1 MAALPYPASKP
12 AYALPKVTI
21 GIPTWNRKDY
31 LQPALASA
39 LAQAYP
45 NLEIVV
51 SDNASDDGT
60 SSFLDGISDLR
71 LVILHQSSNVGA
83 IRNLNACLER
93 ATGELFLLLSDD
105 DLLEPNTIAKLA
117 EPFHHATPHSSPDE
131 VGLCW
136 CNCRI
141 IDASGEGKW
150 STRAGPAVEPPLSLL
165 TALFSGERGP
175 RLSSVMIRTADA
187 RRVGGYDLE
196 RYNAMCDTANWGAA
210 CLPYKSIVCVPEP
223 LVAYRVH
230 ASSHTGAS
238 IAADWQRWGA
248 NMHTDLAEAAEPF
261 ADVAAL
267 KRFARS
273 RNRLLAN
280 LTVDILMRGRGTP
293 GWLSRT
299 LRETW
304 RSRQYLLSLYTA
316 KRITLEGWKLLR

>member
-1 MAALPYPASKP
+1 MAALPHPVSEP
-12 AYALPKVTI
+12 AYALPKVTV
-21 GIPTWNRKDY
+21 GIPTWNRSDY
-31 LQPALASA
+31 LQSALASA
-39 LAQAYP
+39 RAQTYP

-51 SDNASDDGT
+51 SDNASNDGT
-60 SSFLDGISDLR
+60 GEFLDSLSDPR
-71 LVILHQSSNVGA
+71 LVVLHQQKNVGA
-83 IRNLNACLER
+83 VRNLNACLQR
-93 ATGELFLLLSDD
+93 ATGDLFLLLSDD
-105 DLLEPNTIAKLA
+105 DLLDPSTIAKLA
-117 EPFHHATPHSSPDE
+117 QPFHHATPHSTPDE
-131 VGLCW
+131 IGLSW

-150 STRAGPAVEPPLSLL
+150 STRAGPAAESPLALL
-165 TALFSGERGP
+165 TALFSGDRGP

-187 RRVGGYDLE
+187 RRVGGYILE

-210 CLPYKSIVCVPEP
+210 CLPYKRIVCVPEP

-238 IAADWQRWGA
+238 QAADWQRWGA
-248 NMHTDLAEAAEPF
+248 NMHTDLAEAARPF
-261 ADVAAL
+261 AGAAEL

-293 GWLSRT
+293 GWLART
-299 LRETW
+299 LHEVW